1 MKLIDGSVG
10 GQEEKKKGTERYNE
24 FNKNVLPNNIHLVL
38 SYIRRIN
45 KSGRVVTSILEKFSN
60 EKKLYSQKKFFSYHA
75 YIKERTANIRYN
87 DIIEGIL
94 NHFDPCS
101 TVFTAQEQMFYNKVT
116 RILILHFLREGA
128 LLNVLSSTKITRTK
142 KDEHLKIQRML
153 IQKVKGL
160 G

>member
-1 MKLIDGSVG
+1 M
-10 GQEEKKKGTERYNE
+10 
-24 FNKNVLPNNIHLVL
+24 PNNIHLVL

-45 KSGRVVTSILEKFSN
+45 KSGRVVTSILEKFPN
-60 EKKLYSQKKFFSYHA
+60 ERGVYSQKKFFSYQA
-75 YIKERTANIRYN
+75 YMKERMGNIRYN
-87 DIIEGIL
+87 DILEGIL
-94 NHFDPCS
+94 SHFDPCS
-101 TVFTAQEQMFYNKVT
+101 TVFSPQEQMFYNKVT

-153 IQKVKGL
+153 MEKIRDL

>member
-1 MKLIDGSVG
+1 
-10 GQEEKKKGTERYNE
+10 
-24 FNKNVLPNNIHLVL
+24 L

-45 KSGRVVTSILEKFSN
+45 KSGRVVTSILEKFPN
-60 EKKLYSQKKFFSYHA
+60 ERGVYSQKKFFSYQA
-75 YIKERTANIRYN
+75 YMKERMGNIRYN
-87 DIIEGIL
+87 
-94 NHFDPCS
+94 DPCS
-101 TVFTAQEQMFYNKVT
+101 TVFSPQEQMFYNKVT

-153 IQKVKGL
+153 MEKIRDL